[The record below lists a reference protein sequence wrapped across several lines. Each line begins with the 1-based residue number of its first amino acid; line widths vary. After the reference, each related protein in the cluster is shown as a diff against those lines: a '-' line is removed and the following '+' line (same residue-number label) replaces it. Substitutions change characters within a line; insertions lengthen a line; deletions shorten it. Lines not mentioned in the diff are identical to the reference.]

1 MSETATATTVVEP
14 EARRVMETDQE
25 LALARSAQAG
35 DLTAFEELVRR
46 HQRGLFGYLYRMCGN
61 PADAEE
67 MAQQAM
73 VKAWKGLAG
82 FRGASS
88 FKTWLYRIATNLCIN
103 RATRR
108 KPMVQLPENLPAAAT
123 SEPAE
128 VYAREQRVTAVRDAL
143 DRLPADQRA
152 ALVMVEFQEMSYRET
167 AAALGRS
174 VRAVDSLLF
183 RARANLRKLLEPARQ
198 KGIV

>member
-1 MSETATATTVVEP
+1 VSDTATAVEI
-14 EARRVMETDQE
+14 EARRAMEADQE

-35 DLTAFEELVRR
+35 DLDAFEELVRR

-67 MAQQAM
+67 MAQQAL

-82 FRGASS
+82 FRGDSS

-108 KPMVQLPENLPAAAT
+108 KPMVQLPEDLPAAAT
-123 SEPAE
+123 SEPPE
-128 VYAREQRVTAVRDAL
+128 VYAREQRIAAVRGAL

-152 ALVMVEFQEMSYRET
+152 ALVMVEFQEMSYQQV
-167 AAALGRS
+167 ASAMGRS

-183 RARANLRKLLEPARQ
+183 RGRQNLRRLLEPARQ
-198 KGIV
+198 

>member
-1 MSETATATTVVEP
+1 M
-14 EARRVMETDQE
+14 
-25 LALARSAQAG
+25 
-35 DLTAFEELVRR
+35 RR

-108 KPMVQLPENLPAAAT
+108 KPLVELPETLPAPAS
-123 SEPAE
+123 SEPPE
-128 VYAREQRVTAVRDAL
+128 VYARGQRITAVREAL
-143 DRLPADQRA
+143 DQLPADQRA

-183 RARANLRKLLEPARQ
+183 RGRTNLRKLLEPARQ